1 MAVSQIKLGAALSYF
16 SIILNNIIGLLYTPF
31 MLRMMGQSEYGLYSL
46 VASIIAYLTILDLGF
61 GNAIVRY
68 IAKYRAENKVSEQYD
83 LLGMFFRLY
92 LIIGGIAFII
102 GLIFYFNANSLFAR
116 SMTPVE
122 MGKIRVMMLLM
133 CINLAFTFPMSIWGA
148 VITAYER
155 FVFQKVVNIIRI
167 VLNPVIMTIL
177 LFSGYKSVGMVVL
190 LTVLNVIT
198 LLLNCYY
205 CACKLHMKLHFGKIQ
220 WCFFKEISLYSFW
233 IFVDILVSRFY
244 SNVGQIVV
252 GIYRGATF
260 VAIYALA
267 IQLKSLFSSIA
278 LSINSLFLPRI
289 TMLVSNNNSENVT
302 EIFLKVGRI
311 QFLLLSFV
319 LVGFVIFGKAFI
331 TLWGGSNYVDVYYV
345 SLLLIVPFFFD
356 VISNIGVLVL
366 QAQNKLK
373 IRSIILIIGALS
385 GFLVSLVATDKWGVL
400 GCAAITGL
408 TILICNVILSNIVF
422 YKVAKINVL
431 SFWKNIIHLSLFPII
446 TILLFIFYL
455 NKFLLSDSFLNL
467 GINIICFSLI
477 YLPIY
482 LKMSVNSYERNLLKK
497 LAFQVFRK

>member
-1 MAVSQIKLGAALSYF
+1 MAVSQIKLGAALSYS

-205 CACKLHMKLHFGKIQ
+205 CVCKLHMKLHFGKIQ

-373 IRSIILIIGALS
+373 IRSIILIIGAFS

-431 SFWKNIIHLSLFPII
+431 FFWKDIIHLSLFPII
-446 TILLFIFYL
+446 TILFFIFYL